1 MQEDLFLRL
10 SSALLDVPP
19 LRERPEDV
27 LPIAYEI
34 LHGSGSGNGVRL
46 GRGVAEALTRH
57 EWPGNVDEL
66 RATLEAAQATAQG
79 RPIELRDL
87 PPAFRQGEPDV
98 EESVG
103 GASRRL
109 SDIEATHLR
118 KALAE
123 TRGNKARAARILGL
137 SRWALQ
143 RKLQKHR
150 ISMQELLS

>member
-1 MQEDLFLRL
+1 VDRLVESNVGLIEPRVDLVEPRVRAALRL
-10 SSALLDVPP
+10 LD
-19 LRERPEDV
+19 
-27 LPIAYEI
+27 
-34 LHGSGSGNGVRL
+34 
-46 GRGVAEALTRH
+46 GRH
-57 EWPGNVDEL
+57 
-66 RATLEAAQATAQG
+66 ATLEAAQATAQG